1 MDSDDIELKVTLS
14 RDEATALL
22 EGLELRLETLQR
34 VEDRDGAELYA
45 AALREKTAV
54 IPVILAL
61 EAALK
66 MSSSHH

>member
-1 MDSDDIELKVTLS
+1 MDSDDIELKLTLS
-14 RDEATALL
+14 RAEATALL
-22 EGLELRLETLQR
+22 DGLEHRLETLQR

-45 AALREKTAV
+45 AALREKAAI

-66 MSSSHH
+66 ISSRQH